1 MADATLTEDRP
12 RHVGGTSTRRD
23 RLLSIDTFGKAELV
37 LTEFSG
43 EEEISRPFLFTA
55 TMRSEDPDIKPERLI
70 GSKVTMWI
78 KRETAEPVPISGMV
92 RSLSLASV
100 QRHLLHR
107 PQPMRANS
115 PRRRLYHD
123 HWPMAFAEVPLM
135 SREGHTCSRTIVKL
149 CQPCSSAVL

>member
-1 MADATLTEDRP
+1 MADATLTEERP
-12 RHVGGTSTRRD
+12 RPTAGTSTRED
-23 RLLSIDTFGKAELV
+23 RLLAIDTPLGKDKLV
-37 LTEFSG
+37 LTELTG
-43 EEEISRPFLFTA
+43 EEEISQPFLFTA
-55 TMRSEDPDIKPERLI
+55 AMRSEDPDIKPESLI

-78 KRETAEPVPISGMV
+78 KRETTEQVPISSMV

-123 HWPMAFAEVPLM
+123 HWPMAFAEVP
-135 SREGHTCSRTIVKL
+135 
-149 CQPCSSAVL
+149 